1 MLDGRLSEKN
11 TQREREKGRERELKR
26 KDGKRKIKDTLGR
39 TWVREIQ
46 WRNLKKK

>member
-1 MLDGRLSEKN
+1 MLDGRLSEKKH
-11 TQREREKGRERELKR
+11 TQREKGRERELKR